1 MMSIRS
7 AFVAAAKLLLGAAA
21 VASVVS
27 CFGPRLP
34 DGLYAELDTTKGSI
48 TISLDYRL
56 VPLAVTNFVG
66 LAEGKIASAGGNK
79 PFYDGLSFHRVVKGF
94 IIQSGD
100 PTGTGSG
107 GPGYTF
113 PDEIVP
119 TLRHDAPGVVAMAN
133 RGPNTN
139 GSQFYITLEPAPWL
153 DGHYTIFGHVVRG
166 MDVVRSIVQGDLIK
180 QVKIIRVGSEAKA
193 FTVDQA
199 SFDRL
204 RSIALDRD
212 REAADARE
220 AADLALIKAKWPKA
234 IETPDGVRYIVERR
248 GVGTVTPRQGS
259 EVTISYIGEFLDG
272 KEFASTAKEGKPL
285 TFQIGET
292 IRGLNEMLLTMRK
305 GEKRLV
311 IVPPQ
316 LAYGDNGI
324 PGRIPPDSYLVF
336 DVELLSFK

>member
-1 MMSIRS
+1 MSIKGVS
-7 AFVAAAKLLLGAAA
+7 VAATRLLLGAIAA
-21 VASVVS
+21 LSVAS
-27 CFGPRLP
+27 CFEPRLP
-34 DGLYAELDTTKGSI
+34 DGLYAELDTTKGTI
-48 TISLDYRL
+48 TIALDYRL
-56 VPLAVTNFVG
+56 TPLAVTNFVG
-66 LAEGKIASAGGNK
+66 LAEGTISSTEGTK
-79 PFYDGLSFHRVVKGF
+79 PFYDGLAFHRVVKGF

-100 PTGTGSG
+100 PTGSGTG

-119 TLRHDAPGVVAMAN
+119 TLLHDTPGIVAMAN

-166 MDVVRSIVQGDLIK
+166 MDVARSIVQGDVLKRVRIL
-180 QVKIIRVGSEAKA
+180 RVGSEAKA

-204 RSIALDRD
+204 RAAALDRV
-212 REAADARE
+212 REAAATKE

-234 IETPDGVRYIVERR
+234 IETRDGVRYIVERR
-248 GVGTVTPRQGS
+248 GSGSATPRAGS
-259 EVTISYIGEFLDG
+259 EVTISYTGTFLDG
-272 KEFASTAKEGKPL
+272 KEFAGSTKEGKPL
-285 TFQIGET
+285 TFEVGQT
-292 IRGLNEMLLTMRK
+292 IRGLNEMLLTMRR

-311 IVPPQ
+311 IIPPQ
-316 LAYGDNGI
+316 LAYGERGI
-324 PGRIPPDSYLVF
+324 PGRVPSDSYLVF